1 MITVKEVRLRRFCQ
15 YDSFTAQLSSGLTRV
30 SGPNGS
36 GKSNFFRGI
45 IYALT
50 GWCDPS
56 WGSQTELQKE
66 GEAVPGYAELDF
78 ELDGELYTVRRY
90 TTTSAKSVD
99 SLMQG
104 STLVTEKRQRVN
116 QWLEDKLSV
125 PLTVLAQ
132 LMWLRQEESAWLL
145 TSPAAV
151 INTFLG
157 TIFDTRKLEKLR
169 EHLKKAADS
178 VATLRSDFDAREAIA
193 KASLEKVERCSEL
206 ETELAEAQEAL
217 QKLEVQYNSVDQAVD
232 KATWEE
238 TLAQHE
244 KAISSLKHKKDCLE
258 GDIEGTP
265 EEVKSFEASSIDE
278 VYAEIH
284 KVQDAHFDL
293 VEQRNALENKIA
305 ELQVCQYKLRNLQDS
320 KATET
325 CEFCG
330 SVLVDIN
337 QYKDNIASSIC
348 GKQGK
353 YEDLV
358 QSTDNMIAD
367 YTGIIEILNSRMLQA
382 CDKESELD
390 RKKDALKKTAGL
402 YGQWQKSVQ
411 ELAQVEMLLKHR
423 EQVLEAHKQIP
434 VTDVDKVA
442 LKDALEVQRK
452 VVEVIKAEYDP
463 LVLEI
468 KLAEASIVECAKDR
482 EAYQLNTFVKGIL
495 TSLRDCLSQSRAQAK
510 YISGKIDAFNT
521 YIDYYLSLSAM
532 PFRLKLDP
540 VEHVFKYTMSDG
552 TEEHSAG
559 KLSGAQKAAASIAV
573 QMALVRTA
581 IPDLTLLLVDEAD
594 AALSTEN
601 KHIAAELYRTLAAC
615 IQGVSGSVLV
625 ISQSDEVSDD
635 CEHLIEVAT

>member
-1 MITVKEVRLRRFCQ
+1 MITIKEVRLRRFCQ
-15 YDSFTAQLSSGLTRV
+15 YSSFTAQLSPGLTRV

-66 GEAVPGYAELDF
+66 GESVPGYAELDF
-78 ELDGELYTVRRY
+78 ELEDELYTVRRY
-90 TTTSAKSVD
+90 TATSAKSAD
-99 SLMQG
+99 TLMQG

-116 QWLEDKLSV
+116 QWLEDKLSI

-132 LMWLRQEESAWLL
+132 LMWLRQEEAAWLL

-151 INTFLG
+151 INAFLG
-157 TIFDTRKLEKLR
+157 TIFDTKKLEKLR
-169 EHLKKAADS
+169 EHLKKSADTI
-178 VATLRSDFDAREAIA
+178 ATLRSDFDEREAIA
-193 KASLEKVERCSEL
+193 KASLEKAGRCSEL
-206 ETELAEAQEAL
+206 EAELATAQEAL
-217 QKLEVQYNSVDQAVD
+217 QKLEVQYSSVDRAVD
-232 KATWEE
+232 RATWEA
-238 TLAQHE
+238 TLATHE
-244 KAISSLKHKKDCLE
+244 KGIRTLKHKKDCLE
-258 GDIEGTP
+258 VDIEYVSD
-265 EEVKSFEASSIDE
+265 EVKSFKASSIDE
-278 VYAEIH
+278 VYAEI
-284 KVQDAHFDL
+284 KTAQDTYFSL
-293 VEQRNALENKIA
+293 FGKRKELENKIA
-305 ELQVCQYKLRNLQDS
+305 ELQVCQHKLRGLQDS
-320 KATET
+320 NATEK

-330 SVLVDIN
+330 SILADVE
-337 QYKDNIASSIC
+337 QYRDNIASSIC
-348 GKQGK
+348 GKHGK
-353 YEDLV
+353 YEELV
-358 QSTDNMIAD
+358 QSTDDLIVQYNGD
-367 YTGIIEILNSRMLQA
+367 IEALNNHMHEA
-382 CDKESELD
+382 CDKELGLD
-390 RKKDALKKTAGL
+390 KKIDALKRIAGQ
-402 YGQWQKSVQ
+402 YEQWQKDVQ
-411 ELAQVEMLLKHR
+411 ELAQVEILLKNR

-434 VTDVDKVA
+434 ISDVDKVA

-452 VVEVIKAEYDP
+452 VVEVIKNEYEP

-482 EAYQLNTFVKGIL
+482 AAYQLNTFVKGIL
-495 TSLRDCLSQSRAQAK
+495 TTLRDCLSQSRAQAK

-532 PFRLKLDP
+532 PFRLQLDP

-615 IQGVSGSVLV
+615 VQGVSGSVLV

-635 CEHLIEVAT
+635 CEHLIEVST